1 MIEIREMVSFQLGKD
16 IEKDDSHCGVSVP
29 QWFEHQSA
37 ESEGLR
43 FELNRL
49 CIYGRRQ
56 ETGEPWKLSNKNER
70 E

>member
-1 MIEIREMVSFQLGKD
+1 M
-16 IEKDDSHCGVSVP
+16 P

-37 ESEGLR
+37 KSEGLR

-49 CIYGRRQ
+49 CIYDRRQ

>member
-1 MIEIREMVSFQLGKD
+1 MVSFELGKE
-16 IEKDDSHCGVSVP
+16 IEKDDSHCGVSVA
-29 QWFEHQSA
+29 QWLEHQSA

-56 ETGEPWKLSNKNER
+56 GR
-70 E
+70 ENPGSSRTKMKENDNR